1 MTGQPSS
8 SSVTVALTTSSS
20 CCGSSGGRDH
30 PSGEAR
36 FAVLQQCKS
45 NSLQEKQQ
53 EDSDGC
59 EGTVDHLKSLLDQE
73 TTRYAPCLDYL
84 EAIATAAP
92 LPPYPSSSSTSS
104 LSSRA
109 SSPVSSLGTD
119 SLVGQAE
126 DATPPAAPDRVNEAW
141 RRKLCEW
148 SFEVVDHFGMER
160 EVVSVA
166 MNYLDRMVAKFVAR
180 QQKQQRMEQEGKV
193 NEDDV
198 DALDEPLPRHL
209 AKRQFQLVAV
219 ASLYIAVKLHGEAE
233 ELDMDRRSLNV
244 DVFVELSRG
253 FFQAEAIEAME
264 RNILFNLEWHL
275 NPPTPLKF
283 IASLMRLI
291 PNWSAPGYYSD
302 CDRYYGC
309 DGDDVEEPQHHRFNL
324 IFKAI
329 FDIAMYLTELSV
341 CVSTFTFHS
350 KNSIVAYA
358 SILCAMEAL
367 EDTLPLPYDA
377 RVKFVNRTAEA
388 TGMYPESEEVR
399 CVRNLLCELCPSIR
413 ERDVASLIM
422 MDDGEEGDGDD
433 DAGKSSPIC
442 VSRVVPED
450 DEQDDAIHK
459 HSRFFA

>member
-8 SSVTVALTTSSS
+8 SSSSASMAMTSSS
-20 CCGSSGGRDH
+20 SVSSSSH
-30 PSGEAR
+30 SGEAR
-36 FAVLQQCKS
+36 LAMLDQWSS
-45 NSLQEKQQ
+45 NKLRENRQK
-53 EDSDGC
+53 DNVGC

-73 TTRYAPCLDYL
+73 TTHYAPCLDYL
-84 EAIATAAP
+84 EAIATASS
-92 LPPYPSSSSTSS
+92 LPPCPPS
-104 LSSRA
+104 LSSSPSLSTRA
-109 SSPVSSLGTD
+109 SSPVSSVGSE
-119 SLVGQAE
+119 SLTTAAE
-126 DATPPAAPDRVNEAW
+126 SIQVAPDRVNEAW

-166 MNYLDRMVAKFVAR
+166 MNYLDRMVAKYVAR
-180 QQKQQRMEQEGKV
+180 QQQQDDGAHEEQI
-193 NEDDV
+193 
-198 DALDEPLPRHL
+198 PRHL

-219 ASLYIAVKLHGEAE
+219 ASLYIAVKLHGESE
-233 ELDMDRRSLNV
+233 ELDVDRRSLNV

-253 FFQAEAIEAME
+253 FFQSEAIEAME
-264 RNILFNLEWHL
+264 RNILFNLDWHL

-291 PNWSAPGYYSD
+291 PNWSAPGYAS
-302 CDRYYGC
+302 GC
-309 DGDDVEEPQHHRFNL
+309 LGEGGDEEEPECHSFKMV
-324 IFKAI
+324 FKAI

-377 RVKFVNRTAEA
+377 RVRFVNRTAEA
-388 TGMYPESEEVR
+388 TGMLPESEKVR

-422 MDDGEEGDGDD
+422 MGEDDAIEGEDDDED

-442 VSRVVPED
+442 VSRVVPD
-450 DEQDDAIHK
+450 DDQDDAIHK
-459 HSRFFA
+459 HNRFYE

>member
-8 SSVTVALTTSSS
+8 VSSSTSVALTSSS
-20 CCGSSGGRDH
+20 SVSSSSH
-30 PSGEAR
+30 SGEAR
-36 FAVLQQCKS
+36 LAMLDQWNS
-45 NSLQEKQQ
+45 NKLRENRQK
-53 EDSDGC
+53 DNDAC

-73 TTRYAPCLDYL
+73 TTHYAPCLDYL
-84 EAIATAAP
+84 EAIATASS
-92 LPPYPSSSSTSS
+92 LPPSSSLST
-104 LSSRA
+104 RA
-109 SSPVSSLGTD
+109 SSPVSSVGSS
-119 SLVGQAE
+119 SLTTAVESIQV
-126 DATPPAAPDRVNEAW
+126 TPDRVNEAW

-166 MNYLDRMVAKFVAR
+166 MNYLDRMVAKNVAR
-180 QQKQQRMEQEGKV
+180 LQHQEIDGGSG
-193 NEDDV
+193 EHT
-198 DALDEPLPRHL
+198 PRHL

-219 ASLYIAVKLHGEAE
+219 ASLYIAVKLHGESE

-253 FFQAEAIEAME
+253 IFQSEAIEDME
-264 RNILFNLEWHL
+264 RNILFNLDWHL

-283 IASLMRLI
+283 IAALMRLI
-291 PNWSAPGYYSD
+291 PNWSASSYTSD
-302 CDRYYGC
+302 RFGECGN
-309 DGDDVEEPQHHRFNL
+309 EEEAECHPFKMV
-324 IFKAI
+324 FKAI

-377 RVKFVNRTAEA
+377 RVRFVNRIAEA
-388 TGMYPESEEVR
+388 TGMYPESEKVR

-422 MDDGEEGDGDD
+422 MGEEDDDED

-442 VSRVVPED
+442 VSRVVPD
-450 DEQDDAIHK
+450 DDQDDAIHK
-459 HSRFFA
+459 HNRFYD

>member
-1 MTGQPSS
+1 M
-8 SSVTVALTTSSS
+8 
-20 CCGSSGGRDH
+20 
-30 PSGEAR
+30 E
-36 FAVLQQCKS
+36 
-45 NSLQEKQQ
+45 
-53 EDSDGC
+53 
-59 EGTVDHLKSLLDQE
+59 QE
-73 TTRYAPCLDYL
+73 TTHYTPCLDYL
-84 EAIATAAP
+84 GEIASSSAVVP
-92 LPPYPSSSSTSS
+92 CPSSSSSASS

-119 SLVGQAE
+119 SLVVTG
-126 DATPPAAPDRVNEAW
+126 DASAFAAPDRVNEAW

-160 EVVSVA
+160 EVVSIA

-180 QQKQQRMEQEGKV
+180 QLRPQQGGRV
-193 NEDDV
+193 NEDGLTD
-198 DALDEPLPRHL
+198 DGSEEPLPRHL

-219 ASLYIAVKLHGEAE
+219 ASLYIAVKLHGESE

-244 DVFVELSRG
+244 NVFVELSRG
-253 FFQAEAIEAME
+253 IFQADAIEEME
-264 RNILFNLEWHL
+264 RNLLFNLDWHL

-291 PNWSAPGYYSD
+291 PNWSAPGYYSAD
-302 CDRYYGC
+302 NGSCYNG
-309 DGDDVEEPQHHRFNL
+309 DGREEPQHHRFKL
-324 IFKAI
+324 VFKAI

-388 TGMYPESEEVR
+388 TGMYPESEKVR
-399 CVRNLLCELCPSIR
+399 CVRNLLCELCPAIR

-422 MDDGEEGDGDD
+422 MGEDGNIEGEDEED

-450 DEQDDAIHK
+450 DEQDDTIQK
-459 HSRFFA
+459 HDRFFA